1 MKKFISSISA
11 ICAAAALAM
20 TAGAYTIDSDMGFG
34 WSANTTIAG
43 SEFADVTTDTAVT
56 ITITVDK
63 SLNDVE
69 GQNYWCFKPMVNDSG
84 WPFIDGLEGLTLTE
98 AGDAYA
104 VDMEATELTFTFPQ
118 DKLELVQNAGMAIMG
133 HGITLNEMTF
143 SAAAPAPEA
152 PAETPAETPAESTT
166 EPSKGSPDTG
176 VAGTAAVIGA
186 GIAAAGAMFVFKK
199 RK

>member
-1 MKKFISSISA
+1 MKKFISSLTA
-11 ICAAAALAM
+11 VCAAAVL
-20 TAGAYTIDSDMGFG
+20 TVSAGAYTIDTDLGFG
-34 WSANTTIAG
+34 WSTSTTIAG
-43 SEFADVTTDTAVT
+43 SEFESVTTDTAVT
-56 ITITVDK
+56 ISITVDQ

-84 WPFIDGLEGLTLTE
+84 WPFINGLGGLTLTE

-104 VDMEATELTFTFPQ
+104 VDMEATELTFTFPADQ
-118 DKLELVQNAGMAIMG
+118 LELVKNAGMAIMG

-143 SAAAPAPEA
+143 SEAAPAPV
-152 PAETPAETPAESTT
+152 ETPADTPAPAAT

-176 VAGTAAVIGA
+176 VAGTAAVIGT
-186 GIAAAGAMFVFKK
+186 AAAALGAMLIFRK